1 MVVLFTRYPLMN
13 IDDEYNSDLKKLLP
27 NLNEQQRRLFL
38 AFEAKRLGYG
48 GVSKISKISDVSR
61 VTITNGIKELQS
73 LNIKPISA
81 ITETQ
86 DQRIRKAGA
95 GRRNI
100 TAVQP
105 GIKDALERIIDES
118 TFGNPQSLLKWTTKS
133 LRNLEEEM
141 QRQGFYIK
149 YRKIGYLLKE
159 MGYSLQQNQK
169 MNQVGKEHPDR
180 DEQFRYISKRANVFV
195 SAGLPVISIDCK
207 KRKHRKL

>member
-1 MVVLFTRYPLMN
+1 M
-13 IDDEYNSDLKKLLP
+13 
-27 NLNEQQRRLFL
+27 
-38 AFEAKRLGYG
+38 
-48 GVSKISKISDVSR
+48 
-61 VTITNGIKELQS
+61 QS

-141 QRQGFYIK
+141 QRQGFCIK

-159 MGYSLQQNQK
+159 MG
-169 MNQVGKEHPDR
+169 
-180 DEQFRYISKRANVFV
+180 
-195 SAGLPVISIDCK
+195 
-207 KRKHRKL
+207 